1 MCLTDLLGFDAAL
14 PPVECYNL
22 TAHYLLVLYN
32 PVLFPE
38 PRSRDKR
45 SISSY
50 QTESAT
56 FGPIAYIK
64 YVAAVGMVDCA
75 SPAGFSQL
83 TQALVASSASK
94 HVLKTHTI
102 DRW

>member
-1 MCLTDLLGFDAAL
+1 MCSAGLLGFDAVL
-14 PPVECYNL
+14 PPVECYNH

-32 PVLFPE
+32 LVLFPE
-38 PRSRDKR
+38 PRSRDKW

-50 QTESAT
+50 QTKSAT
-56 FGPIAYIK
+56 FGPIACIK
-64 YVAAVGMVDCA
+64 YIAAAGMVDCA

-102 DRW
+102 D